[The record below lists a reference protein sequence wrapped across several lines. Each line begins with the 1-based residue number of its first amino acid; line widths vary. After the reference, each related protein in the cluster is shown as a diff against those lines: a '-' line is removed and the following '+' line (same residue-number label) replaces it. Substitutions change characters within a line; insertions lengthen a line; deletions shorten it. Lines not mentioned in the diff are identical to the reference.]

1 MHFKIRHQFLGR
13 LCVTGCQIL
22 QLLALPDVSIEKLRR
37 LVYLCKIGFGLSL
50 PLHRELNF
58 IKLDAG
64 VWEKRKIKRKKKS
77 RADAFLST
85 G

>member
-1 MHFKIRHQFLGR
+1 M
-13 LCVTGCQIL
+13 
-22 QLLALPDVSIEKLRR
+22 ALPDVSIEKLRR

-50 PLHRELNF
+50 PLHREIVNF

-64 VWEKRKIKRKKKS
+64 VREKRKIKRKKKS

-85 G
+85 RQCERAAFAGLVQGHALCL